1 MSENTFMKLYRE
13 ATLPQNGTL
22 YSGAPEASEA
32 EVMEAFMAYAEASAN
47 MERNGMLYAE
57 ATQELM
63 ESKGLSMVGAIMYG
77 EAEGGFFKKIIA
89 AIVKLYE
96 KAKDF
101 VIKLLGRFK
110 SNKNYRNDFIY
121 IQQVF
126 AKVAKLD
133 TFNSDASF
141 KYKDCKY
148 AAISNL
154 IQGTI
159 GGKGKDRSMLN
170 LGFGGDENTVS
181 SLTRQFN
188 DVSKVKGVDTTK
200 VNALATALEKTR
212 SSDDTRDS
220 DSILR
225 FIYRKAIGDADTGA
239 AKFGNRDNMSPSE
252 AVNKLWEGQ
261 EITKKGAEIKS
272 FVVELAK
279 SLNQDLE
286 FDSIERALDKGVSAY
301 KEKVDEL
308 KRIMNQV
315 SETASN
321 VDSDRDNKNQ
331 NDRDN
336 AGKLMRMNTDY
347 SKFMTDLSTA
357 VVTAFNTGKIQLDK
371 FIAAL
376 KAMADTLDKFKEL
389 ETESAK

>member
-148 AAISNL
+148 AAISN
-154 IQGTI
+154 
-159 GGKGKDRSMLN
+159 
-170 LGFGGDENTVS
+170 
-181 SLTRQFN
+181 
-188 DVSKVKGVDTTK
+188 
-200 VNALATALEKTR
+200 
-212 SSDDTRDS
+212 
-220 DSILR
+220 
-225 FIYRKAIGDADTGA
+225 
-239 AKFGNRDNMSPSE
+239 
-252 AVNKLWEGQ
+252 
-261 EITKKGAEIKS
+261 
-272 FVVELAK
+272 
-279 SLNQDLE
+279 
-286 FDSIERALDKGVSAY
+286 
-301 KEKVDEL
+301 
-308 KRIMNQV
+308 
-315 SETASN
+315 
-321 VDSDRDNKNQ
+321 
-331 NDRDN
+331 
-336 AGKLMRMNTDY
+336 
-347 SKFMTDLSTA
+347 
-357 VVTAFNTGKIQLDK
+357 
-371 FIAAL
+371 
-376 KAMADTLDKFKEL
+376 
-389 ETESAK
+389 

>member
-1 MSENTFMKLYRE
+1 
-13 ATLPQNGTL
+13 
-22 YSGAPEASEA
+22 
-32 EVMEAFMAYAEASAN
+32 
-47 MERNGMLYAE
+47 
-57 ATQELM
+57 
-63 ESKGLSMVGAIMYG
+63 
-77 EAEGGFFKKIIA
+77 
-89 AIVKLYE
+89 
-96 KAKDF
+96 
-101 VIKLLGRFK
+101 
-110 SNKNYRNDFIY
+110 
-121 IQQVF
+121 
-126 AKVAKLD
+126 
-133 TFNSDASF
+133 
-141 KYKDCKY
+141 
-148 AAISNL
+148 
-154 IQGTI
+154 
-159 GGKGKDRSMLN
+159 MLN

-239 AKFGNRDNMSPSE
+239 AKFGNRDNMAPSE

>member
-121 IQQVF
+121 IGQVF
-126 AKVAKLD
+126 KKILAIS
-133 TFNSDASF
+133 TFNSDAIF

-148 AAISNL
+148 KAISNL
-154 IQGTI
+154 VQGTI
-159 GGKGKDRSMLN
+159 GGEGTKRTLLDY
-170 LGFGGDENTVS
+170 GFGGDENTIA

-188 DVSKVKGVDTTK
+188 DVSKVKGADTTK

-225 FIYRKAIGDADTGA
+225 YIYRKAIGDADTGS
-239 AKFGNRDNMSPSE
+239 AKFGNRDTSMSPSE

-261 EITKKGAEIKS
+261 EITKKGAEIKTA
-272 FVVELAK
+272 VKELNDSWNEK
-279 SLNQDLE
+279 LSY
-286 FDSIERALDKGVSAY
+286 DSIERALDKGVSAY

-371 FIAAL
+371 LVVAF
-376 KAMADTLDKFKEL
+376 KSMADTLDKFKTL
-389 ETESAK
+389 ETESA

>member
-89 AIVKLYE
+89 AIIKLYE

-121 IQQVF
+121 IGQVF
-126 AKVAKLD
+126 MKVLKIT
-133 TFNSDASF
+133 TFNADATF
-141 KYKDCKY
+141 KYKNCKY
-148 AAISNL
+148 KAIANL
-154 IQGTI
+154 VQGTI
-159 GGKGKDRSMLN
+159 GGEGKNRTL
-170 LGFGGDENTVS
+170 LEYGFGGDENTIS

-188 DVSKVKGVDTTK
+188 DVSKVKGADTTK

-239 AKFGNRDNMSPSE
+239 GKFGNRDNMSPSE

-261 EITKKGAEIKS
+261 EITKKGAEIKEA
-272 FVVELAK
+272 VKELAD
-279 SLNQDLE
+279 SWNDNLS

-321 VDSDRDNKNQ
+321 VDSDRDNKDQ

-336 AGKLMRMNTDY
+336 ASKLMRMNTDY

-371 FIAAL
+371 LVVAY
-376 KAMADTLDKFKEL
+376 KSMADTLDKFKTL
-389 ETESAK
+389 ETEEAK

>member
-1 MSENTFMKLYRE
+1 
-13 ATLPQNGTL
+13 
-22 YSGAPEASEA
+22 
-32 EVMEAFMAYAEASAN
+32 
-47 MERNGMLYAE
+47 
-57 ATQELM
+57 
-63 ESKGLSMVGAIMYG
+63 
-77 EAEGGFFKKIIA
+77 
-89 AIVKLYE
+89 
-96 KAKDF
+96 
-101 VIKLLGRFK
+101 
-110 SNKNYRNDFIY
+110 
-121 IQQVF
+121 
-126 AKVAKLD
+126 
-133 TFNSDASF
+133 
-141 KYKDCKY
+141 
-148 AAISNL
+148 
-154 IQGTI
+154 
-159 GGKGKDRSMLN
+159 MLN

-188 DVSKVKGVDTTK
+188 DISKVKGVDTTK

-261 EITKKGAEIKS
+261 EITKKGAEIKT

-286 FDSIERALDKGVSAY
+286 YDSIERALDKGVSAY